1 MATAD
6 AFVPPD
12 ALLVLIE
19 TVGVP
24 VYPLPSFRSEIEFTY
39 PELTDIA
46 AVAVAVTPV
55 PTRLRVVINPS
66 SSIS

>member
-1 MATAD
+1 M
-6 AFVPPD
+6 
-12 ALLVLIE
+12 
-19 TVGVP
+19 
-24 VYPLPSFRSEIEFTY
+24 YPLPSFRSEIEFTY